1 MTGDAISFGGL
12 KLMILI
18 RVAPTP
24 VFWATVVFAT
34 VEAPLSHF
42 LITYALVNL
51 KYALYCYIGSAAE
64 NLMAAMRSVDCD
76 AEGGGGDCDAVLP
89 EVRQQLPL
97 PLPPL
102 PPSPPPLP
110 PPPPPSLVVV
120 VVVVVVVVEY

>member
-64 NLMAAMRSVDCD
+64 NLMAAMRSGDCD

-97 PLPPL
+97 P
-102 PPSPPPLP
+102 PLP
-110 PPPPPSLVVV
+110 PPPPLLPPLLLPPPPPPPPL
-120 VVVVVVVVEY
+120 VVVEY